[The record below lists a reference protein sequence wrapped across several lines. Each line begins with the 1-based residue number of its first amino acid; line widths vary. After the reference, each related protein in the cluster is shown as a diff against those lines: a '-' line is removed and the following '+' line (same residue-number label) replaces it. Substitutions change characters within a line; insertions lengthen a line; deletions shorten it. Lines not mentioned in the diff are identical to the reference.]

1 MGVRTPWTPSRS
13 ASSDTLTDRVGV
25 VSRQLG
31 LCDIVRKC
39 QLFMQSSYD
48 IKPFSSYVQNTIAGV
63 NAESHVSWEKTE
75 KNGWKRDEEMRC
87 SWANSV
93 HFN

>member
-63 NAESHVSWEKTE
+63 NAESHVSWEK
-75 KNGWKRDEEMRC
+75 N
-87 SWANSV
+87 
-93 HFN
+93 